1 MTDLDKK
8 ILESAHGEH
17 RLNPDEQRK
26 YFGTFAERLVLSI
39 LLADAENQAIL
50 ANFDQVLQDL
60 KTKYDSLSLK
70 ISPKLS
76 LTNQMLY
83 MKKTQ
88 EAGLIAT
95 IVAEDKSDSPFGLL
109 VHTDKTEN
117 IDNPD
122 IKALYPQLFTNG
134 KETGQPH
141 KKTFWQKWFQ

>member
-1 MTDLDKK
+1 M
-8 ILESAHGEH
+8 
-17 RLNPDEQRK
+17 
-26 YFGTFAERLVLSI
+26 
-39 LLADAENQAIL
+39 DAENQAIL

-109 VHTDKTEN
+109 VHTDKAEN